1 MIERPTNWNE
11 VREFSERRELELG
24 AYVCKIKQ
32 AGVHTNADGSQP
44 GAQLCIVFDITEGD
58 YTGFYAANFAAN
70 TREDKKWK
78 GVLRLFL
85 PRNDGSDKDEWTK
98 STLKGFCTAVEKSNP
113 GYQWNWDENS
123 LKGKNIGILFR
134 NEQWAYNGKTGWA
147 VRPFRA
153 LSVDTVRNG
162 DYKIPD
168 DKPLSPETNIN
179 TAYARG
185 GFYAPTPAP
194 AYQQPSNNGLP
205 AFDGM
210 ADDDNVPF

>member
-1 MIERPTNWNE
+1 MIERPNNWNE

-32 AGVHTNADGSQP
+32 AAVQGNEK
-44 GAQLCIVFDITEGD
+44 GAQLCVVFDITEGD
-58 YTGFYAANFAAN
+58 FAGFYASDFAAN

-85 PRNDGSDKDEWTK
+85 PRNDGSYKDEWTK

-134 NEQWAYNGKTGWA
+134 NEEWAYNGKTGWA

-153 LSVDTVRNG
+153 LSVDTVRSG
-162 DYKIPD
+162 DYNVPD
-168 DKPLSPETNIN
+168 DKMLTSAQKSKIFPAPNN
-179 TAYARG
+179 YG
-185 GFYAPTPAP
+185 GFGAPTQS
-194 AYQQPSNNGLP
+194 YQQPSNNGFP

-210 ADDDNVPF
+210 ADNDNVPF

>member
-1 MIERPTNWNE
+1 MIERPTNWND
-11 VREFSERRELELG
+11 VREFTERRELELG

-32 AGVHTNADGSQP
+32 AAVQGNEKGS
-44 GAQLCIVFDITEGD
+44 QLCIVFDIAEGD
-58 YTGFYAANFAAN
+58 FAGFYAADFAAN

-123 LKGKNIGILFR
+123 LKGKSIGILFR

-153 LSVDTVRNG
+153 LSVDSVRSG

-168 DKPLSPETNIN
+168 DKPLSNAPVASGFPAPNN
-179 TAYARG
+179 YG
-185 GFYAPTPAP
+185 GFGAPAPT
-194 AYQQPSNNGLP
+194 YQQPSNGGFP
-205 AFDGM
+205 AFDSM
-210 ADDDNVPF
+210 PYTDEVPF

>member
-1 MIERPTNWNE
+1 MIERPSNWNE

-32 AGVHTNADGSQP
+32 AAVQGNEK
-44 GAQLCIVFDITEGD
+44 GAQLCVVFDITEGD
-58 YTGFYAANFAAN
+58 YTGFYAADFAAN

-85 PRNDGSDKDEWTK
+85 PRNDGSEKDEWTK

-113 GYQWNWDENS
+113 GYQWNWDEAS

-134 NEQWAYNGKTGWA
+134 NEEWAYNGKTGWA

-153 LSVDTVRNG
+153 LSVDTVRSG

-168 DKPLSPETNIN
+168 DKPLSSAPASGSFPAPNN
-179 TAYARG
+179 YG
-185 GFYAPTPAP
+185 GFGVPAQS
-194 AYQQPSNNGLP
+194 YQQPSNNGFP

-210 ADDDNVPF
+210 ADNDNVPF

>member
-1 MIERPTNWNE
+1 MIERPTNWND

-32 AGVHTNADGSQP
+32 ASVQGNEKGSQ
-44 GAQLCIVFDITEGD
+44 LCVVFDITEGD
-58 YTGFYAANFAAN
+58 FIGFYAADYATNL
-70 TREDKKWK
+70 REDRKWK

-162 DYKIPD
+162 DYKVPD

-179 TAYARG
+179 TTYARG

-194 AYQQPSNNGLP
+194 AYQQPSNNGFP

-210 ADDDNVPF
+210 ADNDNVPF

>member
-1 MIERPTNWNE
+1 MIERPSNWNE
-11 VREFSERRELELG
+11 VREFSERRELELD

-32 AGVHTNADGSQP
+32 GVVQQNDK
-44 GAQLCIVFDITEGD
+44 GAQLCVVFDIAEGE
-58 YTGFYAANFAAN
+58 YSGFYADDFKAN

-85 PRNDGSDKDEWTK
+85 PRNDGSEKDEWTK

-153 LSVDTVRNG
+153 LSVDSVRNG
-162 DYKIPD
+162 DYKVPD
-168 DKPLSPETNIN
+168 DKPLSSAQ
-179 TAYARG
+179 TANAYGGYAAP
-185 GFYAPTPAP
+185 APT
-194 AYQQPSNNGLP
+194 YQQQPSNSGFP

-210 ADDDNVPF
+210 PDGDETVPF

>member
-11 VREFSERRELELG
+11 VREFSERRELELD
-24 AYVCKIKQ
+24 AYVCKIKRAAVQ
-32 AGVHTNADGSQP
+32 GNEK
-44 GAQLCIVFDITEGD
+44 GAQLCVAFDITEGD
-58 YTGFYAANFAAN
+58 YTGFYAADFAAN

-98 STLKGFCTAVEKSNP
+98 AVLKGFCTAVEKSNP
-113 GYQWNWDENS
+113 GYKWNWDESS
-123 LKGKNIGILFR
+123 LKDKNIGILFR

-168 DKPLSPETNIN
+168 DKPLSSAPVSGSFPAPNN
-179 TAYARG
+179 YG
-185 GFYAPTPAP
+185 GFGAPAP
-194 AYQQPSNNGLP
+194 AYQQSSNNGLP

-210 ADDDNVPF
+210 ADNDNVPF